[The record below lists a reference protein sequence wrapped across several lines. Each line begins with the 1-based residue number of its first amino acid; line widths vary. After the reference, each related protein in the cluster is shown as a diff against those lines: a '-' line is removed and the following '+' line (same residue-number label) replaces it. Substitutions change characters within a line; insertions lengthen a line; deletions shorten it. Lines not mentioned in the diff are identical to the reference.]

1 MKYKISVI
9 IPFFYSKDHNIGK
22 KKYFSLLSFEKCLAA
37 IFKSE
42 YKNFEVIA
50 VSDASSLES
59 VEIAKKYPCKI
70 INIKKNSGAGHARNK
85 GSKIASGEILVF
97 GL

>member
-59 VEIAKKYPCKI
+59 VEMQKNTLAK
-70 INIKKNSGAGHARNK
+70 
-85 GSKIASGEILVF
+85 
-97 GL
+97 